1 MASGIQIEVDG
12 KVIAEYERLPNK
24 LRAQLRHDLPDITR
38 EVKAAVAAKLSPG
51 VLFKTTSRLLP
62 ALSSEMVETTRN
74 EIYGRVYIDSKKFPA
89 VVAATLESGSVAH
102 PIKARFAPALV
113 FFSEKL
119 GHWVRIAPPRF
130 VNHPGFPGRSYMKSI
145 FDEQK
150 DHIAER
156 LNQSVAKAFGD

>member
-12 KVIAEYERLPNK
+12 KVIAEYARLPNA

-38 EVKAAVAAKLSPG
+38 EIKAAVAAKLTPG
-51 VLFKTTSRLLP
+51 ALFKTTSRLLP
-62 ALSSEMVETTRN
+62 ALSSQMVETKD
-74 EIYGRVYIDSKKFPA
+74 EIYGRVYIDSRKFPA
-89 VVAATLESGSVAH
+89 VVAATLESGSRPHEIA
-102 PIKARFAPALV
+102 ARVAPALV
-113 FFSEKL
+113 FFWEKL
-119 GHWVRIAPPRF
+119 GRVVAFKR
-130 VNHPGFPGRSYMKSI
+130 VMHPGFPGRSYMKST